1 MSVSAS
7 AASGHNGAVAAGHR
21 LAAETARDVL
31 CEGGSSVDAAIAGS
45 AVQCVVEMPWCGLGG
60 DAFALVREV
69 DGTVHALNGS
79 GCAPHDIARVLAKG
93 ARVPRFGPLSTGV
106 PGLVDAWYEL
116 HDRFGKMPMNVLL
129 DPACRIA
136 REGVADPRLTKALS
150 NLPGIDGGE
159 QLASLTASNG
169 RFCQPDLAETLTAIA
184 GEGRSVFY
192 EGEIG
197 ARIAEHVLDRG
208 GALSRD
214 DLAAHRSAWCEPMVS
229 TYRDSTIYTQPPVS
243 MGVLLLVALRLF
255 EQLYPGGVVGDPVD
269 TIDAMVRIKKIV
281 FGRVFPRLGDPRV
294 VQNPDVLDEKFLA
307 GLHDDVAADLALAPS
322 GNDTTTLAVTGGD
335 GATISF
341 IHSLFNE
348 FGARELV
355 PGAGIV
361 LNDRLANLFV
371 DAAQPNGLVGG
382 KRPMH
387 TLHSYVVERADGT
400 AIAGATPGGRG
411 QIQTNLQVL
420 VEIIDRG
427 SDLEQAIDRPR
438 WVHGMPRTSPTDDTV
453 YVEAALADLGTALAE
468 RGHRVEVLD
477 GDKDDQFGSCTMVA
491 ATENTRNAAAD
502 RRRSATAV
510 AY

>member
-1 MSVSAS
+1 MSVSS
-7 AASGHNGAVAAGHR
+7 ASGQNGAVAAGHR
-21 LAAETARDVL
+21 LAAEVARDVL
-31 CEGGSSVDAAIAGS
+31 CDGGSSVDAVIAGS

-60 DAFALVREV
+60 DAFALIREV
-69 DGTVHALNGS
+69 DGTLHALNGS
-79 GCAPHDIARVLAKG
+79 GCAPQDIGRLLGEG

-129 DPACRIA
+129 GPACRMA
-136 REGVADPRLTKALS
+136 REGVADARLTRALG

-159 QLASLTASNG
+159 QLVALTAPDG
-169 RFCQPDLAETLTAIA
+169 EFLQPDLAETFAAIA
-184 GEGRSVFY
+184 AEGRSAFY

-197 ARIAEHVLDRG
+197 ARIAEHVLERG

-214 DLAAHRSAWCEPMVS
+214 DLAAHRSEWCEPLACA
-229 TYRDSTIYTQPPVS
+229 YRDTRIYTQPPVS

-255 EQLYPGGVVGDPVD
+255 EQLHPGGVTDDPVAA
-269 TIDAMVRIKKIV
+269 IDAMVRIKKIL

-294 VQNPDVLDEKFLA
+294 VQNPDVLGDKFLA
-307 GLHDDVAADLALAPS
+307 DLHHGVAADLALAPS
-322 GNDTTTLAVTGGD
+322 GTDTTTLAVTGAD

-361 LNDRLANLFV
+361 LNDRLANLIV
-371 DAAQPNGLVGG
+371 DATQPNGLAGG

-387 TLHSYVVERADGT
+387 TLHSYIVERADGT
-400 AIAGATPGGRG
+400 VIAGATPGGRG

-427 SDLEQAIDRPR
+427 RDLAQAIDRPR
-438 WVHGMPRTSPTDDTV
+438 WVHGMPRTSATDDTV
-453 YVEAALADLGTALAE
+453 YIEAALAEHGAALRA
-468 RGHRVEVLD
+468 RGHHVEVLD

-491 ATENTRNAAAD
+491 ANANTRIAAAD
-502 RRRSATAV
+502 RRRSAAAV